1 MGFRFSPEVM
11 RGIVWGLWGTAAVLV
26 VAIAYKLLFTTPQE
40 PGQESFPVL
49 QSSDVVKAPTGHAYR
64 YVVAPNI
71 TWAAARDGAAKYSFD
86 GHKGYLATIGD
97 KAEFDFIMSKVFPG
111 GADTDTTFLG
121 GRQTAPGEWRWV
133 TGPDGAAD
141 GGKGTLF
148 WSGFENGHAE
158 GGHFA
163 AWNFSAFQHGT
174 LWDIS
179 KVCCVTIFSY
189 RRRLFSTSLGNG
201 EPQEGVAGYLVE
213 FGD

>member
-1 MGFRFSPEVM
+1 MSSEGVQRLQKVLARAGQGSRRVCEELIIDGRFTVD
-11 RGIVWGLWGTAAVLV
+11 GV
-26 VAIAYKLLFTTPQE
+26 V
-40 PGQESFPVL
+40 
-49 QSSDVVKAPTGHAYR
+49 
-64 YVVAPNI
+64 
-71 TWAAARDGAAKYSFD
+71 
-86 GHKGYLATIGD
+86 ATIGD